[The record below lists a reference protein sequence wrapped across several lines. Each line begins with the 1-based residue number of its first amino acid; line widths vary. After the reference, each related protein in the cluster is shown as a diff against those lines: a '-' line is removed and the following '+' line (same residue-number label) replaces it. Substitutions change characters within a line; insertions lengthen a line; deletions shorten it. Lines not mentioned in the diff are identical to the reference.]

1 MGSFL
6 SDTFF
11 TPLKYCKYVYFKI
24 QDLNMET
31 AEFLKLSAESAC
43 WEIEII

>member
-24 QDLNMET
+24 HDLNIAT
-31 AEFLKLSAESAC
+31 AEFFVMSAESAC
-43 WEIEII
+43 WEIEIS